1 MIGFALLLI
10 VSGCSSFGQMNSTDN
25 DKQTPDEH
33 MDDSEN
39 ENDSSNDQKDMEE
52 HEHDMPLESSTGE
65 NELNIPSILENDKET
80 KEDVYYTID
89 AQQGQTEI
97 FDDIQTKTLGYNSSF
112 LDRKSTRLNSS
123 HVAISYAVF
132 CL

>member
-33 MDDSEN
+33 MEDSGN
-39 ENDSSNDQKDMEE
+39 ENDYSNDQKDMEE
-52 HEHDMPLESSTGE
+52 HEDDRALESSNGK
-65 NELNIPSILENDKET
+65 NEHNMPSILEDDTET
-80 KEDVYYTID
+80 KDDVYYAID

-112 LDRKSTRLNSS
+112 LGPVVKLKKGQT
-123 HVAISYAVF
+123 
-132 CL
+132 